1 MSTEAQEARFAVN
14 VYLLRDGVGTP
25 TSVLDFSGLND
36 SISVFVGPD
45 NAVAQ
50 LHYGR
55 TSGAPDWLVRLF
67 QMSHG
72 SPELPKGASISG
84 LLPVPVNGRH
94 FILTFGHAWQKI
106 KPKLIEPN
114 FGIRCV
120 LNLAETNSLRGIRR
134 DRIAEDTLQAIE
146 QIPDSDDISRFGMDL
161 EKDLLRGVKAKV
173 DPALG
178 YGRWVAGGDS
188 FKTSLNLSE
197 ESFAS
202 FLARCLALYSAQ
214 TYKGRFEWVDNI
226 VPLRDSGLVEKLEYK
241 LAELVAHKSSTI
253 AMSAPA
259 LLSWNDHDYFSF
271 EKKRK
276 SQSPSANYL
285 DIGHWVEHAA
295 LKGVAI
301 NPEALFKEQIYAF
314 RQGEQSFEHW
324 SLIECLHAVVP
335 LDDRLFLAHAGFW
348 FELSKSFVAE
358 IEKRVGEIPVSKI
371 ILPSTT
377 VAEKE
382 GDYNARVAL
391 DSSGALLLLDKK
403 LIWHGGG
410 QSRFELCDLLSQD
423 GQLVCVKPW
432 GGASGSLSHL
442 FYQAKNAITLI
453 NKDSEFVPKVR
464 DHIGKIDANFVD
476 ILDYVCKYP
485 NEAEVVLAVIRGCKK
500 ESLPFFAKLALCDC
514 VTDLR
519 SMRFTATYMTIDVV

>member
-1 MSTEAQEARFAVN
+1 MSSEAQEARFAVN
-14 VYLLRDGVGTP
+14 VYLLRDGIGAP

-36 SISVFVGPD
+36 SISVLIGPD
-45 NAVAQ
+45 NTVAQ
-50 LHYGR
+50 LYYGR
-55 TSGAPDWLVRLF
+55 TSGPPDWLVRLF

-84 LLPVPVNGRH
+84 VLPIPVNGRH

-188 FKTSLNLSE
+188 FKTSLDLSKE
-197 ESFAS
+197 TFVG
-202 FLARCLALYSAQ
+202 FLARCLDLYSAQ
-214 TYKGRFEWVDNI
+214 TYKSRFEWVDNI
-226 VPLRDSGLVEKLEYK
+226 VPLRDSGLIEKLEYK
-241 LAELVAHKSSTI
+241 LAELVGSKSLTI

-259 LLSWNDHDYFSF
+259 LLSWDDHDYFSF
-271 EKKRK
+271 EKKK
-276 SQSPSANYL
+276 NGQSPCANYL
-285 DIGHWVEHAA
+285 DIGQWVEHAA
-295 LKGVAI
+295 LKGITI
-301 NPEALFKEQIYAF
+301 NSDALLKEKIYAF
-314 RQGEQSFEHW
+314 RQGEQSFECW
-324 SLIECLHAVVP
+324 PLIQCIHAVVS

-358 IEKRVGEIPVSKI
+358 IEKRVGEIPISKVV
-371 ILPSTT
+371 LPSTT
-377 VAEKE
+377 ITEKE
-382 GDYNARVAL
+382 GDYNARAAL
-391 DSSGALLLLDKK
+391 DSAGALLLLDKR

-410 QSRFELCDLLSQD
+410 YSRFELCDLFSQD
-423 GQLVCVKPW
+423 GQLICVKPW

-442 FYQAKNAITLI
+442 FFQAKNAITLI
-453 NKDSEFVPKVR
+453 NKDYEFVPKVR
-464 DHIGKIDANFVD
+464 DYIAKIDTNFVD
-476 ILDYVCKYP
+476 IWDYVCKYP

-519 SMRFTATYMTIDVV
+519 SMRFTATYLVINVI

>member
-1 MSTEAQEARFAVN
+1 MSAEDQEARFAVN
-14 VYLLRDGVGTP
+14 VYLLREGVGTP
-25 TSVLDFSGLND
+25 TSVLDFSGLTD
-36 SISVFVGPD
+36 SVLVSVGPD
-45 NAVAQ
+45 DAVAQ

-55 TSGAPDWLVRLF
+55 TSGPPDWLARLF
-67 QMSHG
+67 QMSLG

-84 LLPVPVNGRH
+84 VLPVPVNGRH

-106 KPKLIEPN
+106 KPTLIEPN

-120 LNLAETNSLRGIRR
+120 LNLAEKNSLRGIRR

-188 FKTSLNLSE
+188 FKTSLDLSK
-197 ESFAS
+197 ESFVS
-202 FLARCLALYSAQ
+202 FLARCLDLYGAQ

-226 VPLRDSGLVEKLEYK
+226 VPLRDSGLVEKLEYE
-241 LAELVAHKSSTI
+241 LAELVRNKSSTI
-253 AMSAPA
+253 AMSAPV

-271 EKKRK
+271 EKKK
-276 SQSPSANYL
+276 KGQSPCANHL
-285 DIGHWVEHAA
+285 DIGHWAEHAA
-295 LKGVAI
+295 LKGIKI
-301 NPEALFKEQIYAF
+301 NREALHNEKIYAF
-314 RQGEQSFEHW
+314 RQGEQSFERW
-324 SLIECLHAVVP
+324 SIIECLHAVVP
-335 LDDRLFLAHAGFW
+335 LDGRLFLAHAGFW
-348 FELSKSFVAE
+348 FELSKSFVAD
-358 IEKRVGEIPVSKI
+358 IEKRVEEIPVSKI

-377 VAEKE
+377 MSEKE
-382 GDYNARVAL
+382 GDYNARAAIESL
-391 DSSGALLLLDKK
+391 GALLLLDKK

-410 QSRFELCDLLSQD
+410 QSRFELCDLLSQE

-453 NKDSEFVPKVR
+453 NKDSEFVTKVR
-464 DHIGKIDANFVD
+464 DHIAKIDAEFVD
-476 ILDYVCKYP
+476 IWDYVCKYP

-519 SMRFTATYMTIDVV
+519 SMRYMATYFTIEAI